1 MNEANSPPCPVVGQ
15 RVIFIRNYDFPDG
28 FDTIFRGEIGVVT
41 DIRNNPGTS
50 QPQIV
55 VRMDA
60 GHDDLEDNSMSF
72 YPDCEGVAND
82 EGERMHD
89 TVEQFWYFCDFC
101 DFCDPI

>member
-1 MNEANSPPCPVVGQ
+1 MGNEP
-15 RVIFIRNYDFPDG
+15 
-28 FDTIFRGEIGVVT
+28 EI
-41 DIRNNPGTS
+41 
-50 QPQIV
+50 
-55 VRMDA
+55 
-60 GHDDLEDNSMSF
+60 EDSMSF